1 MASIMFRHIS
11 PGEGDASKKSAR
23 TGSPGAARDWRHRD
37 QLLPLM
43 LVLVR
48 LPFFCCVTHVTRQ
61 QLVCTVAV
69 AVAAMRI
76 QVTEATFT
84 ELKSSHLGYIMKQ
97 RGQVEIK
104 VDITAIM
111 QCLSGAAFAD
121 SDSDRLYFAFLVY
134 FF

>member
-1 MASIMFRHIS
+1 
-11 PGEGDASKKSAR
+11 
-23 TGSPGAARDWRHRD
+23 
-37 QLLPLM
+37 M

-48 LPFFCCVTHVTRQ
+48 LPFFCVTHVTRQ

-121 SDSDRLYFAFLVY
+121 SDRLYFAFLVY
-134 FF
+134 FFRFSALIFCYDSVR

>member
-1 MASIMFRHIS
+1 
-11 PGEGDASKKSAR
+11 
-23 TGSPGAARDWRHRD
+23 
-37 QLLPLM
+37 
-43 LVLVR
+43 
-48 LPFFCCVTHVTRQ
+48 
-61 QLVCTVAV
+61 V

-121 SDSDRLYFAFLVY
+121 SDSDLLYFAFLVY
-134 FF
+134 FLGFLR